1 MTRLH
6 YVLNIA
12 LLVAPGWN
20 TYAATTTIPVDT
32 ASTQLIQRGRYLAT
46 AGDCIACHT
55 ASGGKPFA
63 GGLPV
68 STPVGDIISTNIT
81 PSRTNGIGNYTLA
94 QFTAAMREGIRAN
107 GEHLYPAMPYTS
119 YAKVSDDD
127 IKAMYAYF
135 MHAVETVNTSPP
147 PTNLPFPFNIR
158 VSMAAWNFLFLD
170 DKPFKPQPDKG
181 ELWNRGAYLVSGLTH
196 CSACHTPRNI
206 LMAEDFSR
214 NLGGAELGNWYAP
227 NISSDNNSGIGG
239 WSDQEIVDY
248 LKSGRTE
255 GKGQA
260 TGPMAEAIDHSLRH
274 LSDTDLHAIAV
285 YLKTTPALHDAADTR
300 PAYAWGKAS
309 DDLNTIR
316 GVPLPKDLNQMT
328 GPQLYDANCASCHQ
342 ARGQGSPS
350 GGLPALFHNTALGRT
365 NTNNLVM
372 VLLDGIER
380 RPDAPEVLM
389 PGFRSELS
397 DTQIATLGTYLTQ
410 HYGNP
415 GAPVTV
421 EQVKTLR
428 AAGQPSYLIW
438 FARAGLVIA
447 GLIIIF
453 LFLLT
458 QRRFTRRSTDTRH
471 PTQLNRRT

>member
-1 MTRLH
+1 
-6 YVLNIA
+6 
-12 LLVAPGWN
+12 
-20 TYAATTTIPVDT
+20 
-32 ASTQLIQRGRYLAT
+32 
-46 AGDCIACHT
+46 
-55 ASGGKPFA
+55 
-63 GGLPV
+63 
-68 STPVGDIISTNIT
+68 
-81 PSRTNGIGNYTLA
+81 
-94 QFTAAMREGIRAN
+94 
-107 GEHLYPAMPYTS
+107 
-119 YAKVSDDD
+119 
-127 IKAMYAYF
+127 
-135 MHAVETVNTSPP
+135 
-147 PTNLPFPFNIR
+147 
-158 VSMAAWNFLFLD
+158 
-170 DKPFKPQPDKG
+170 
-181 ELWNRGAYLVSGLTH
+181 
-196 CSACHTPRNI
+196 
-206 LMAEDFSR
+206 
-214 NLGGAELGNWYAP
+214 
-227 NISSDNNSGIGG
+227 
-239 WSDQEIVDY
+239 
-248 LKSGRTE
+248 
-255 GKGQA
+255 
-260 TGPMAEAIDHSLRH
+260 
-274 LSDTDLHAIAV
+274 
-285 YLKTTPALHDAADTR
+285 
-300 PAYAWGKAS
+300 YAWGKAS